1 MKELYPR
8 ECYGRISLSKSNY
21 LKEED
26 FWKDVADI
34 QRVLTNNHR
43 TTILQHDDAGVY
55 NLYYALDKE
64 KDMGVYTAIVEEDDE
79 DYTGGCY
86 EDFVEVVDG
95 LGTVEFKEPTNAEKG
110 CTTRSEFFNDVEYN
124 TK

>member
-8 ECYGRISLSKSNY
+8 ECYGRISLSKRNY
-21 LKEED
+21 LNEED

-43 TTILQHDDAGVY
+43 TTILQYDDVGVY
-55 NLYYALDKE
+55 NLYYAWEKE
-64 KDMGVYTAIVEEDDE
+64 KDMGVYTAIVEDDDDYTEGHADE
-79 DYTGGCY
+79 DCETSN
-86 EDFVEVVDG
+86 
-95 LGTVEFKEPTNAEKG
+95 PTNGDVDYSTK
-110 CTTRSEFFNDVEYN
+110 SEFFNDVEYH